1 MHSKQQVETTVRT
14 AAPRAR
20 ALLLAAPLV
29 LAAGT
34 AMPRVSD
41 AAEFKLSGN
50 GSFKPPSAAQLAA
63 LPVDL
68 GFSRA
73 DLESGTWSFSLRYDD
88 SLPDKDPDPYAARY
102 VGAVG
107 AARLVIGGTTL
118 DLPAEQTEI
127 VVSDGGGAFPN
138 REMIRLEARM
148 ATPSG
153 TLRLSWVQA
162 HQQAKGADLRGP
174 AGVLQGDALP
184 AAAMLANLNTASA
197 FDKFL
202 ELRIDRSAGDPTPLL
217 YLSSSKLTV
226 SAGPATTP

>member
-1 MHSKQQVETTVRT
+1 MHSKKPVDTTMRT
-14 AAPRAR
+14 AASRATG
-20 ALLLAAPLV
+20 LMLAAALV
-29 LAAGT
+29 LVAGI

-41 AAEFKLSGN
+41 AAEFKLSGTGN
-50 GSFKPPSAAQLAA
+50 FKPPSAAQLAA

-73 DLESGTWSFSLRYDD
+73 DLESGAWSFSLRYDD

-102 VGAVG
+102 VGAIR

-118 DLPAEQTEI
+118 DLPAERTEI

-162 HQQAKGADLRGP
+162 NQQAKSADLRGP

-197 FDKFL
+197 FDKYL
-202 ELRIDRSAGDPTPLL
+202 ELRIDRSAGDPKPLL

-226 SAGPATTP
+226 SAGPAVMP